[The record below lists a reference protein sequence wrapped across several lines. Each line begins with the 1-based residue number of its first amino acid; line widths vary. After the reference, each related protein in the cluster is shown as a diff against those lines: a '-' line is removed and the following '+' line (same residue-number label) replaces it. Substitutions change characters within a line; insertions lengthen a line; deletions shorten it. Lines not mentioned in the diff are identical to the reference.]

1 MLWIDNDRTDP
12 AWNLAAE
19 EYILTTRSET
29 VGMLWRN
36 GPSVII
42 GKNQDLRAEVDTE
55 LAARLGIAIVRR
67 ITGGGAVFHD
77 LGNVNFTY
85 MFTFEGTHEMD
96 FGPFAR
102 PAVEALAELGVKA
115 GLSGRNDILVDGK
128 KVSGCAHACVANR
141 ALYHGTLLF
150 SAELSRMEGLLRYS
164 EEKYRGRGIKSV
176 SARVENLS
184 HWIKGMDVEEFM
196 GRMRDLMAKDCERA
210 GFTDAE
216 LAGID
221 ELREKK
227 YANGN
232 WTAEAVL
239 G

>member
-19 EYILTTRSET
+19 EYMLTTRAET
-29 VGMLWRN
+29 IGMLWRN

-42 GKNQDLRAEVDTE
+42 GKNQDLEAEVDTDM
-55 LAARLGIAIVRR
+55 AARRGVAIVRR

-85 MFTFEGTHEMD
+85 MFTFEGVHEMD
-96 FGPFAR
+96 FAPFAR
-102 PAVEALAELGVKA
+102 PAIEALAAMGVKA
-115 GLSGRNDILVDGK
+115 ELSGRNDILVDGK
-128 KVSGCAHACVANR
+128 KVSGCAHACVGNR

-150 SAELSRMEGLLRYS
+150 SADLSRMDGLLRYS

-184 HWIKGMDVEEFM
+184 HWIKGMDVGEFM
-196 GRMRDLMAKDCERA
+196 GRMRDLLAKDSERA
-210 GFTDAE
+210 TYTDAE
-216 LAGID
+216 IAGID
-221 ELREKK
+221 RLRAQK
-227 YANGN
+227 YANMA
-232 WTAEAVL
+232 WTA
-239 G
+239 GM